1 MADTIVCENVTKK
14 YKDKLVL
21 DHIDLK
27 LEAGKIYGLIGRN
40 GAGKTTLLSI
50 MSAQNPATSGSV
62 SVCGMPV
69 WENREALKHV
79 CFSRELMP
87 GNNNGV
93 CSLKVKDYFDAA
105 GYYYP
110 DWDKEM
116 AARLVQKF
124 GLDKKKRM
132 NKLSKGMLSMVT
144 IIVALASK
152 AQFTFMDE
160 PVAGLDIIA
169 RELFYK
175 EMLEEFAQTGRTFVI
190 SSHILE
196 EAADV
201 FEETIIVH
209 KGQILLQEDTQQLVG
224 RAYSVNGP
232 AELVESLFSEYEHH
246 AVHGIGRSKSAV
258 LLLKEGQSAP
268 DHDMLTIQKMNLQNI
283 FVALC
288 GEE

>member
-1 MADTIVCENVTKK
+1 
-14 YKDKLVL
+14 
-21 DHIDLK
+21 
-27 LEAGKIYGLIGRN
+27 
-40 GAGKTTLLSI
+40 
-50 MSAQNPATSGSV
+50 
-62 SVCGMPV
+62 
-69 WENREALKHV
+69 
-79 CFSRELMP
+79 
-87 GNNNGV
+87 
-93 CSLKVKDYFDAA
+93 
-105 GYYYP
+105 
-110 DWDKEM
+110 
-116 AARLVQKF
+116 
-124 GLDKKKRM
+124 
-132 NKLSKGMLSMVT
+132 MVT

-169 RELFYK
+169 RELFYR
-175 EMLEEFAQTGRTFVI
+175 ELLDEFSETGRTFVI

-209 KGQILLQEDTQQLVG
+209 KGQILLNEDTQHLVG

-232 AELVESLFSEYEHH
+232 AELVEELLSEYEHH